1 MDAVWYCTREDV
13 KSALDSA
20 ETARNN
26 VQIDRAIESATEAI
40 FGLTHRVFYPWTGVR
55 YFDWPN
61 DQHASTGRLWL
72 DQNEL
77 VSVSSLTTSGTSISA
92 TDYFL
97 EPANSG
103 PPFTHVD
110 LDLGSSAA
118 FDGGDTHQRS
128 IAITGVYCGCAADSE
143 PAGLLAE
150 ALDSS
155 ETGVDATN
163 SAAVGV
169 GQIIKVDSERM
180 IVTAKSML
188 TTGQT
193 LQTPLTISNAD
204 VTVAVT
210 NGSAYNI
217 GEVILLDAERM
228 LIVDIASNNLI
239 VKRAWDGS
247 VLASHAGSTIF
258 APRSLTVTRGALGTT
273 AAAHSDTTA
282 ITKHKVPVLIKQ
294 LAIAEALTA
303 LQQEGSAYA
312 RVVGSGEAQREA
324 SGKGLADLRNL
335 VYTRYARKVRARAV

>member
-1 MDAVWYCTREDV
+1 
-13 KSALDSA
+13 
-20 ETARNN
+20 
-26 VQIDRAIESATEAI
+26 
-40 FGLTHRVFYPWTGVR
+40 
-55 YFDWPN
+55 
-61 DQHASTGRLWL
+61 
-72 DQNEL
+72 
-77 VSVSSLTTSGTSISA
+77 
-92 TDYFL
+92 
-97 EPANSG
+97 
-103 PPFTHVD
+103 
-110 LDLGSSAA
+110 
-118 FDGGDTHQRS
+118 
-128 IAITGVYCGCAADSE
+128 
-143 PAGLLAE
+143 
-150 ALDSS
+150 
-155 ETGVDATN
+155 
-163 SAAVGV
+163 
-169 GQIIKVDSERM
+169 M

-335 VYTRYARKVRARAV
+335 VYTRYGRKIRARAV